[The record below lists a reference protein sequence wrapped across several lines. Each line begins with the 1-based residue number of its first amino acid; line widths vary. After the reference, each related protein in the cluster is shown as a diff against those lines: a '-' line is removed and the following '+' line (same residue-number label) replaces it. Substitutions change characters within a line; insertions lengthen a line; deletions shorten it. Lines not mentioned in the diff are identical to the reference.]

1 MNRLI
6 TKTFTAQ
13 AVIGFYKG
21 YSTELITFQEFKN
34 ALFIGQQKTKK
45 QFNVMLS
52 TKITLCE
59 IVFLGQEEPSITI
72 DFIQYPKFPVEEKL
86 MKNAIIYL
94 IEFLMD
100 TLFQNRTV
108 IVFSDETICLEN
120 TEAIDPKI
128 DLFGD
133 CDSEIITESKTNET
147 AVKSKNMFL
156 YCSDDFGKMERGVV
170 YNSRTY
176 ESEIN
181 ESEINESEINE
192 NDLNFK
198 FRIKKR
204 KL

>member
-1 MNRLI
+1 MNSLI

-13 AVIGFYKG
+13 AIIGLCKG
-21 YSTELITFQEFKN
+21 YSNELITFQEFKN

-45 QFNVMLS
+45 QFSVMLS

-59 IVFLGQEEPSITI
+59 IVFLGQEEPSITV

-128 DLFGD
+128 NPFDD

-147 AVKSKNMFL
+147 EVKSKNMFL
-156 YCSDDFGKMERGVV
+156 YPTDEFGKLESGTI
-170 YNSRTY
+170 YNSIKFER
-176 ESEIN
+176 
-181 ESEINESEINE
+181 EINE
-192 NDLNFK
+192 NENNLNLK

-204 KL
+204 K